1 MKKNRTFA
9 IVSGVLGLALAAAI
23 VYGAFSSRQAG
34 PRLFS
39 VPEEAQQRAVALMEA
54 ACAGDLQTVG
64 NMMQG
69 QPDLGQIP
77 EDASV
82 AASMIWDAFVE
93 SLEYDFPG
101 GFYAS
106 ERGLAID
113 VHVRSLD
120 ISSVTGGVKKR
131 VENLLNRR
139 VEAAEDIS
147 EIYDEKNNYRE
158 DLILAVLQ
166 EATTIAL
173 KRDAR
178 YQETTIPIYL
188 VFEQSQ
194 WWVQPSQELL
204 NVLSG
209 VGTGG

>member
-1 MKKNRTFA
+1 MRKNRTFA
-9 IVSGVLGLALAAAI
+9 IVFGSLGLFLAVGVILAAFA
-23 VYGAFSSRQAG
+23 SRQAQ
-34 PRLFS
+34 PRLLTAS
-39 VPEEAQQRAVALMEA
+39 QEAEERAQELMEA
-54 ACAGDLQTVG
+54 ACCGDYETVG
-64 NMMQG
+64 NMMRG
-69 QPDLGQIP
+69 KPNLGQIP

-82 AASMIWDAFVE
+82 AATMIWEAFVD
-93 SLEYDFPG
+93 SMEYDFPG
-101 GFYAS
+101 GCYAS
-106 ERGLAID
+106 EQGLTMD

-120 ISSVTGGVKKR
+120 ISSVTGGVKNR

-139 VEAAEDIS
+139 VTAAEDIS

-158 DLILAVLQ
+158 DLVQSVLQ
-166 EATTIAL
+166 EATSAAL

-178 YQETTIPIYL
+178 YQETTIPLYL
-188 VFEQSQ
+188 TYEQGQ

>member
-23 VYGAFSSRQAG
+23 VYGAFSSHQAG
-34 PRLFS
+34 PRLLS
-39 VPEEAQQRAVALMEA
+39 VPEEAQQRTVALMEA

-69 QPDLGQIP
+69 RPDLGQIP

>member
-1 MKKNRTFA
+1 M
-9 IVSGVLGLALAAAI
+9 
-23 VYGAFSSRQAG
+23 
-34 PRLFS
+34 
-39 VPEEAQQRAVALMEA
+39 
-54 ACAGDLQTVG
+54 
-64 NMMQG
+64 
-69 QPDLGQIP
+69 
-77 EDASV
+77 
-82 AASMIWDAFVE
+82 
-93 SLEYDFPG
+93 
-101 GFYAS
+101 
-106 ERGLAID
+106 
-113 VHVRSLD
+113 
-120 ISSVTGGVKKR
+120 
-131 VENLLNRR
+131 ENLLNRR

>member
-23 VYGAFSSRQAG
+23 VYGAFSSHQAG
-34 PRLFS
+34 PRLLS

-69 QPDLGQIP
+69 RPDLGQIP

>member
-9 IVSGVLGLALAAAI
+9 TVSGVLGLALAAAI
-23 VYGAFSSRQAG
+23 VYGAFSSHQAG
-34 PRLFS
+34 PRRLS

-82 AASMIWDAFVE
+82 AASMICDAFVE

-120 ISSVTGGVKKR
+120 ISGVTGGVKKR

-158 DLILAVLQ
+158 DLILAVLR

-173 KRDAR
+173 KRDTR
-178 YQETTIPIYL
+178 YQEMTIPIYL
-188 VFEQSQ
+188 ICEQSQ